1 MTQEESAEAAVT
13 ARRPPLIVPFAI
25 TATALMANTLMAPAL
40 PNIIEA
46 FDLSTGV
53 WDGLLVASASVA
65 GVIVAPVVGVLAD
78 HHGRRRVLIPAL
90 VIYGVF
96 GTLAAFSPGIW
107 VLLGCRV
114 LMGVGS
120 AGLVSLAVVV
130 ISDNWQGVD
139 RARAI
144 GQNAAVLTTTVAVFP
159 AIGGALTVLGGW
171 RWSFAPFPLALLT
184 AVLVA
189 LTLPSDK
196 PHASEGFSAQLRDA
210 WPYLRSRRMVVLTI
224 SGFVL
229 FVMVFGL
236 FLTVMPQ
243 HLESQF
249 GLSPGWRGLVIAV
262 PAAGS
267 TLTALTLG
275 RLRSQFPARA
285 LVLASVTFL
294 AVPFLIM
301 GLAPWLVLLLAGAFL
316 YGIGEGL
323 GMPTLQDLVAGS
335 APAAN
340 RGAAVSFFVGAAR
353 LGQTLGPLAFG
364 AMMGATTS
372 SGAFVAGAGVAVV
385 LGVALALVSPVVFE
399 DGEHR

>member
-1 MTQEESAEAAVT
+1 MTRSDEEPVTATVT

-40 PNIIEA
+40 PDIVEA
-46 FDLSTGV
+46 FDLPTGV
-53 WDGLLVASASVA
+53 WDGVLVASASVA
-65 GVIVAPVVGVLAD
+65 GVVVAPVVGVLAD
-78 HHGRRRVLIPAL
+78 HHGRRRVLMPAL

-96 GTLAAFSPGIW
+96 GTLAAFSPDIW
-107 VLLGCRV
+107 FLLGCRV

-130 ISDNWQGVD
+130 IGDHWQGVD

-159 AIGGALTVLGGW
+159 AIGGGLTVLGGW

-189 LTLPSDK
+189 WTLPPDK
-196 PHASEGFSAQLRDA
+196 PHASAGFWAQLRDA
-210 WPYLRSRRMVVLTI
+210 WPYLWSRRMVVLTI

-229 FVMVFGL
+229 FVMIFGL

-275 RLRSQFPARA
+275 RLRSQYSARA
-285 LVLASVTFL
+285 LVLASVGFF

-301 GLAPWLVLLLAGAFL
+301 GLAPWLLLLLFGTFL
-316 YGIGEGL
+316 YGVAEGL

-335 APAAN
+335 APTAN

-353 LGQTLGPLAFG
+353 LGQTLGPLSFG
-364 AMMGATTS
+364 ALMGATTS
-372 SGAFVAGAGVAVV
+372 GAAFVVGAGVAAV
-385 LGVALALVSPVVFE
+385 LGVALALVSPAVFE
-399 DGEHR
+399 DV

>member
-1 MTQEESAEAAVT
+1 MATAT

-46 FDLSTGV
+46 FDLPTGV
-53 WDGLLVASASVA
+53 WDGILVASASVA

-90 VIYGVF
+90 IVYGVF
-96 GTLAAFSPGIW
+96 GTAAAFSPDIW

-120 AGLVSLAVVV
+120 AGLVSLAIVV
-130 ISDNWQGVD
+130 IGDYWQGVD

-159 AIGGALTVLGGW
+159 AIGGGLTVLGGW

-189 LTLPSDK
+189 LTLPPDR
-196 PHASEGFSAQLRDA
+196 PHASEGFTAQLRDA
-210 WPYLRSRRMVVLTI
+210 WPYLWSRRMVVLTI

-229 FVMVFGL
+229 FVLIFGL
-236 FLTVMPQ
+236 FLTVMPE

-275 RLRSQFPARA
+275 RLRMQYSARA
-285 LVLASVTFL
+285 LVLVSVAFF
-294 AVPFLIM
+294 AVPFLII
-301 GLAPWLVLLLAGAFL
+301 GLAPWLIALLAGAFL
-316 YGIGEGL
+316 YGIAEGL

-335 APAAN
+335 APAVN

-353 LGQTLGPLAFG
+353 FGQTLGPLSFG
-364 AMMGATTS
+364 ALMGATST
-372 SGAFVAGAGVAVV
+372 SGAFVAGAAVAAL
-385 LGVALALVSPVVFE
+385 LGVGLASVKPEVLE